1 MQTKTQEL
9 YPLTKSQDAG
19 TCAALTDI
27 IWDFDGT
34 ILPFD
39 SEQALLRSLWQ
50 QRRHRA
56 GVARALFGRLLAWAD
71 ERNYLEGP
79 FKRLYAF
86 CLHGLP
92 VTELD
97 TVAEEIAHHIVPAE
111 RLAIRA
117 LARVGKR
124 MVVVSCGTG
133 DLSQRVL
140 QCAGVS
146 DCFVALEA
154 NWFTFWQNRITGIDL
169 HIHLPHDKL
178 EAVARLGIDLANA
191 IVIGDGVTD
200 MPLLDR
206 AACAILVDRRGK
218 KATWAATRGYRVAR
232 SLAEIVTL
240 LGATGESSAPFG
252 R

>member
-1 MQTKTQEL
+1 MQTKTQAL
-9 YPLTKSQDAG
+9 PLLAKSHDASMRA
-19 TCAALTDI
+19 TLTDI

-39 SEQALLRSLWQ
+39 SEQALLRSLLHQ
-50 QRRHRA
+50 PQRKV
-56 GVARALFGRLLAWAD
+56 GVAKALFGRLLAWAD

-86 CLHGLP
+86 CLRGLP

-97 TVAEEIAHHIVPAE
+97 AVAEEIARQITPAD
-111 RLAIRA
+111 RLAIRT
-117 LARVGKR
+117 LASAGKG
-124 MVVVSCGTG
+124 MVIVSCGTG

-140 QCAGVS
+140 QCAGIS

-154 NWFTFWQNRITGIDL
+154 NWFTFWQNYIEGIDL

-178 EAVARLGIDLANA
+178 EAVARLGIDFANA
-191 IVIGDGVTD
+191 VAIGDGVTD

-206 AACAILVDRRGK
+206 AACAILVDRNGK

-232 SLAEIVTL
+232 SLTEVANL
-240 LGATGESSAPFG
+240 LGVID
-252 R
+252 